1 MNGITYYRL
10 KSDYPGDYTKNCALN
25 GTEVDNNFYVL
36 EGRDV
41 KSISVNGKDIIVT
54 LLNGDNICAT
64 GVLDFAKP
72 DDVKSSVINVEF
84 DKLNGVLILKSID
97 GTTQR
102 IEGFATNENTDFSV
116 STDNTLC
123 GDGLRNAPLGVAP
136 SAKTGQFK
144 TVKSI
149 INIAEGGALPA
160 CGNILG
166 DRYVTCEDISDYGYL
181 YDYRAVREIA
191 CELKNTGW
199 RIPTK
204 ADWDDLLN
212 AVEPCECDKTHE
224 SAIKN
229 KFLGKWAGKL
239 LKSKTMWRNCDCS
252 NSCCD
257 CCDCNNDC
265 DCNYNCNCNNKPNCG
280 CDNDCTCGQDT
291 CFDYSDDPCVG
302 TKECESNCK
311 CEKSCQGDHQ
321 GLDAFGF
328 RVTPAGYADD
338 GCNFG
343 YFRERGAFWTATTD
357 QDNTKAYIKRFQYN
371 KDGVYQDVIAS
382 NYHLSLRLVK
392 DYNGKN
398 YFDVEEIMDMEYP
411 TLLLPSIS
419 KGKSIWTS
427 CNFACGDASL
437 CPMLPNNGQGLTYT
451 RHYFINE
458 WNGFRWVRNEMKQ
471 GESVVV
477 AKAPKGKTMVEYRV
491 IGNDLVSVNEMI
503 YNDVMKDI
511 TIVTDNLEEK
521 LTERIDSIEK
531 SIETE
536 REERLEVERQLWEGI
551 NGETERAQKVEADLW
566 EGIAKEAAARE
577 EVDTQQWTAIENEG
591 TIRQAEDAKIYEALA
606 QEVTDRQAEDAKI
619 YEALAQEVTDR
630 QAEDGKIYEALAQE
644 VADRQSEDGK
654 LHEALAQEVTDRQ
667 AEDAK
672 INEALAQETEDRI
685 SVDNQQWEAINT
697 EIEERKAAD
706 EALQEAINTETEER
720 KAADEALQ
728 TAIDTE
734 AATRE
739 SEDAKLQEAID
750 TEAATR
756 EAEDVKLQTA
766 IDTEIEER
774 KAADEALQT
783 AIDTEAAT
791 REAEDA
797 KLQEAINTETE
808 ERTAAD
814 EALQEAINAETE
826 ERKAKDE
833 EIEGK
838 LLTVEGTEFDPNS
851 GELTL
856 KSAAGTNDIK
866 VQFSF
871 NFGEF

>member
-54 LLNGDNICAT
+54 LMNGDNISAT
-64 GVLDFAKP
+64 GVLDFAKA
-72 DDVKSSVINVEF
+72 DDIKSSVINAEF
-84 DKLNGVLILKSID
+84 DKLNGVLILTSID
-97 GTTQR
+97 GTIQH

-149 INIAEGGALPA
+149 INVAEGGALPV

-181 YDYRAVREIA
+181 YDYKAVREIA

-224 SAIKN
+224 SAAKN

-252 NSCCD
+252 GDCGCC
-257 CCDCNNDC
+257 NDE
-265 DCNYNCNCNNKPNCG
+265 CNCTNNSNCG
-280 CDNDCTCGQDT
+280 CENDCTCGQDT

-302 TKECESNCK
+302 TKESESNCK
-311 CEKSCQGDHQ
+311 CESNCQGDHQ

-343 YFRERGAFWTATTD
+343 YFKERSAFWTATTD

-371 KDGVYQDVIAS
+371 KDGVYQDVIPS

-427 CNFACGDASL
+427 CNFACGNASL

-458 WNGFRWVRNEMKQ
+458 WNGFKWVRNEMKQ
-471 GESVVV
+471 GDTVTV

-491 IGNDLVSVNEMI
+491 IGNDFISVNEMI
-503 YNDVMKDI
+503 YNDVMKDVTVI
-511 TIVTDNLEEK
+511 TDNLEEK
-521 LTERIDSIEK
+521 LTERIELVEK
-531 SIETE
+531 SIENE

-551 NGETERAQKVEADLW
+551 AEEAS
-566 EGIAKEAAARE
+566 ARE
-577 EVDTQQWTAIENEG
+577 EIDTQQWAAIENES
-591 TIRQAEDAKIYEALA
+591 TTRQSEDAKIYEALA
-606 QEVTDRQAEDAKI
+606 QEVTDRQSEDGKL

-630 QAEDGKIYEALAQE
+630 QSEDGKLYEALAQE
-644 VADRQSEDGK
+644 VNDRQSED
-654 LHEALAQEVTDRQ
+654 
-667 AEDAK
+667 AK
-672 INEALAQETEDRI
+672 IYEALAQETEDRI
-685 SVDNQQWEAINT
+685 SVDNQQWTVINT
-697 EIEERKAAD
+697 EIEERKTVD
-706 EALQEAINTETEER
+706 EALQSSIEAET
-720 KAADEALQ
+720 
-728 TAIDTE
+728 
-734 AATRE
+734 ATRE
-739 SEDAKLQEAID
+739 EEDAKLQAAID
-750 TEAATR
+750 TES
-756 EAEDVKLQTA
+756 
-766 IDTEIEER
+766 EER
-774 KAADEALQT
+774 KS
-783 AIDTEAAT
+783 
-791 REAEDA
+791 
-797 KLQEAINTETE
+797 
-808 ERTAAD
+808 
-814 EALQEAINAETE
+814 
-826 ERKAKDE
+826 KDE

-838 LLTVEGTEFDPNS
+838 TLTEEGTEFDPNS

>member
-54 LLNGDNICAT
+54 LMNGDNISAT
-64 GVLDFAKP
+64 GVLDFAKA
-72 DDVKSSVINVEF
+72 DDIKSSVINAEF
-84 DKLNGVLILKSID
+84 DKLNGVLILTSID
-97 GTTQR
+97 GTIQH

-149 INIAEGGALPA
+149 INVAEGGALPV

-181 YDYRAVREIA
+181 YDYKAVREIA

-224 SAIKN
+224 SATKN

-252 NSCCD
+252 GDCGCC
-257 CCDCNNDC
+257 NDE
-265 DCNYNCNCNNKPNCG
+265 CNCTNNSNCG
-280 CDNDCTCGQDT
+280 CENDCTCGQDT

-302 TKECESNCK
+302 TKESESNCK
-311 CEKSCQGDHQ
+311 CESNCQGDHQ

-343 YFRERGAFWTATTD
+343 YFKERSAFWTATTD

-371 KDGVYQDVIAS
+371 KDGVYQDVIPS

-427 CNFACGDASL
+427 CNFACGNASL

-458 WNGFRWVRNEMKQ
+458 WNGFKWVRNEMKQ
-471 GESVVV
+471 GDTVTV

-491 IGNDLVSVNEMI
+491 IGNDFISVNEMI
-503 YNDVMKDI
+503 YNDVMKDVTVI
-511 TIVTDNLEEK
+511 TDSLEEK
-521 LTERIDSIEK
+521 LTERIELVEK
-531 SIETE
+531 SIENE
-536 REERLEVERQLWEGI
+536 REERLEVERQLW
-551 NGETERAQKVEADLW
+551 A
-566 EGIAKEAAARE
+566 GIAEEASSRE
-577 EVDTQQWTAIENEG
+577 EIDTQQWAAIENES
-591 TIRQAEDAKIYEALA
+591 TTRQSEDAKIYEALA
-606 QEVTDRQAEDAKI
+606 QEVNDRQSEDGKL

-630 QAEDGKIYEALAQE
+630 QSEDGKLYEALAQE
-644 VADRQSEDGK
+644 VNDRQSEDGK
-654 LHEALAQEVTDRQ
+654 LY
-667 AEDAK
+667 
-672 INEALAQETEDRI
+672 EALAQETEDRI
-685 SVDNQQWEAINT
+685 SVDNQQWTVINT
-697 EIEERKAAD
+697 EIEERKTVD
-706 EALQEAINTETEER
+706 EALQSSIEAET
-720 KAADEALQ
+720 
-728 TAIDTE
+728 
-734 AATRE
+734 ATRE
-739 SEDAKLQEAID
+739 EEDAKLQAAID
-750 TEAATR
+750 TES
-756 EAEDVKLQTA
+756 
-766 IDTEIEER
+766 EER
-774 KAADEALQT
+774 KS
-783 AIDTEAAT
+783 
-791 REAEDA
+791 
-797 KLQEAINTETE
+797 
-808 ERTAAD
+808 
-814 EALQEAINAETE
+814 
-826 ERKAKDE
+826 KDE

-838 LLTVEGTEFDPNS
+838 TLTEEGTEFNPNS

>member
-54 LLNGDNICAT
+54 LMNGDNISAT
-64 GVLDFAKP
+64 GVLDFAKA
-72 DDVKSSVINVEF
+72 DDIKSSVINAEF
-84 DKLNGVLILKSID
+84 DKLNGVLILTSID
-97 GTTQR
+97 GTIQH

-149 INIAEGGALPA
+149 INVAEGGALPV

-181 YDYRAVREIA
+181 YDYKAVREIA

-224 SAIKN
+224 SATKN

-252 NSCCD
+252 GDCGCC
-257 CCDCNNDC
+257 NDE
-265 DCNYNCNCNNKPNCG
+265 CNCTNNSNCG
-280 CDNDCTCGQDT
+280 CENDCTCGQDT

-302 TKECESNCK
+302 TKESESNCK
-311 CEKSCQGDHQ
+311 CESNCQGDHQ

-343 YFRERGAFWTATTD
+343 YFKERSAFWTATTD

-371 KDGVYQDVIAS
+371 KDGVYQDVIPS

-427 CNFACGDASL
+427 CNFACGNASL

-458 WNGFRWVRNEMKQ
+458 WNGFKWVRNEMKQ
-471 GESVVV
+471 GDTVTV

-491 IGNDLVSVNEMI
+491 IGNDFISVNEMI
-503 YNDVMKDI
+503 YNDIMKDVTVI
-511 TIVTDNLEEK
+511 TDSLEEK
-521 LTERIDSIEK
+521 LTERIELVEK
-531 SIETE
+531 SIENE
-536 REERLEVERQLWEGI
+536 REERLKVERQLWEGI
-551 NGETERAQKVEADLW
+551 AEEASS
-566 EGIAKEAAARE
+566 RE
-577 EVDTQQWTAIENEG
+577 EIDTQQWAAIENES
-591 TIRQAEDAKIYEALA
+591 TTRQSEDAKIYEALA
-606 QEVTDRQAEDAKI
+606 QEVNDRQSEDGKL

-630 QAEDGKIYEALAQE
+630 QSEDGKLYEALAQE
-644 VADRQSEDGK
+644 VNDRQSED
-654 LHEALAQEVTDRQ
+654 
-667 AEDAK
+667 AK
-672 INEALAQETEDRI
+672 IYEALAQETEDRI
-685 SVDNQQWEAINT
+685 SVDNQQWTVINT
-697 EIEERKAAD
+697 EIEERKTVD
-706 EALQEAINTETEER
+706 EALQSSIEAET
-720 KAADEALQ
+720 
-728 TAIDTE
+728 
-734 AATRE
+734 ATRE
-739 SEDAKLQEAID
+739 EEDA
-750 TEAATR
+750 
-756 EAEDVKLQTA
+756 KLQTA
-766 IDTEIEER
+766 IDTESEER
-774 KAADEALQT
+774 KS
-783 AIDTEAAT
+783 
-791 REAEDA
+791 
-797 KLQEAINTETE
+797 
-808 ERTAAD
+808 
-814 EALQEAINAETE
+814 
-826 ERKAKDE
+826 KDE

-838 LLTVEGTEFDPNS
+838 TLTEEGTEFDPNS

>member
-54 LLNGDNICAT
+54 LMNGDNISAT
-64 GVLDFAKP
+64 GVLDFAKA
-72 DDVKSSVINVEF
+72 DDIKSSVINAEF
-84 DKLNGVLILKSID
+84 DKLNGVLILTSID
-97 GTTQR
+97 GTIQH

-149 INIAEGGALPA
+149 INVAEGGALPV

-181 YDYRAVREIA
+181 YDYKAVREIA

-224 SAIKN
+224 SATKN

-252 NSCCD
+252 GDCGCC
-257 CCDCNNDC
+257 NDE
-265 DCNYNCNCNNKPNCG
+265 CNCTNNSNCG
-280 CDNDCTCGQDT
+280 CENDCTCGQDT

-302 TKECESNCK
+302 TKESESNCK
-311 CEKSCQGDHQ
+311 CESNCQGEHQ

-343 YFRERGAFWTATTD
+343 YFKERSAFWTATTD

-371 KDGVYQDVIAS
+371 KDGVYQDVIPS

-427 CNFACGDASL
+427 CNFACGNASL

-458 WNGFRWVRNEMKQ
+458 WNGFKWVRNEMKQ
-471 GESVVV
+471 GDTVTV

-491 IGNDLVSVNEMI
+491 IGNDFISVNEMI
-503 YNDVMKDI
+503 YNDVMKDVTVI
-511 TIVTDNLEEK
+511 TDNLEEK
-521 LTERIDSIEK
+521 LTERIELVEK
-531 SIETE
+531 SIENE

-551 NGETERAQKVEADLW
+551 AEEAS
-566 EGIAKEAAARE
+566 ARE
-577 EVDTQQWTAIENEG
+577 EIDTQQWAAIENES
-591 TIRQAEDAKIYEALA
+591 TTRQSEDAKIYEALA
-606 QEVTDRQAEDAKI
+606 QEVTDRQSEDGKLYEALAQEVTDRQSEDGKLYEALAQEVNDRQSEDAKI
-619 YEALAQEVTDR
+619 YEALAQE
-630 QAEDGKIYEALAQE
+630 
-644 VADRQSEDGK
+644 
-654 LHEALAQEVTDRQ
+654 
-667 AEDAK
+667 
-672 INEALAQETEDRI
+672 TEDRI
-685 SVDNQQWEAINT
+685 SIDNQQWTVINT
-697 EIEERKAAD
+697 EIEERKTVD
-706 EALQEAINTETEER
+706 EALQSSIEAET
-720 KAADEALQ
+720 
-728 TAIDTE
+728 
-734 AATRE
+734 ATRE
-739 SEDAKLQEAID
+739 EEDA
-750 TEAATR
+750 
-756 EAEDVKLQTA
+756 KLQTA
-766 IDTEIEER
+766 IDTESEER
-774 KAADEALQT
+774 KS
-783 AIDTEAAT
+783 
-791 REAEDA
+791 
-797 KLQEAINTETE
+797 
-808 ERTAAD
+808 
-814 EALQEAINAETE
+814 
-826 ERKAKDE
+826 KDE

-838 LLTVEGTEFDPNS
+838 TLTEEGTEFDPNS

>member
-54 LLNGDNICAT
+54 LMNGDNISAT
-64 GVLDFAKP
+64 GVLDFAKA
-72 DDVKSSVINVEF
+72 DDIKSSVINAEF
-84 DKLNGVLILKSID
+84 DKLNGVLILTSID
-97 GTTQR
+97 GTIQH

-149 INIAEGGALPA
+149 INVAEGGALPV

-181 YDYRAVREIA
+181 YDYKAVREIA

-224 SAIKN
+224 SATKN

-252 NSCCD
+252 GDCGCC
-257 CCDCNNDC
+257 NDE
-265 DCNYNCNCNNKPNCG
+265 CNCTNNSNCG
-280 CDNDCTCGQDT
+280 CENDCTCGQDT

-302 TKECESNCK
+302 TNESESNCK
-311 CEKSCQGDHQ
+311 CESNCQGEHQ

-343 YFRERGAFWTATTD
+343 YFKERSAFWTATTD

-371 KDGVYQDVIAS
+371 KDGVYQDVIPS

-427 CNFACGDASL
+427 CNFACGNASL

-458 WNGFRWVRNEMKQ
+458 WNGFKWVRNEMKQ
-471 GESVVV
+471 GDTVTV

-491 IGNDLVSVNEMI
+491 IGNDFISVNEMI
-503 YNDVMKDI
+503 YNDVMKDVTVI
-511 TIVTDNLEEK
+511 TDNLEEK
-521 LTERIDSIEK
+521 LTERIELVEK
-531 SIETE
+531 SIENE

-551 NGETERAQKVEADLW
+551 AEEAS
-566 EGIAKEAAARE
+566 ARE
-577 EVDTQQWTAIENEG
+577 EIDTQQWAAIENES
-591 TIRQAEDAKIYEALA
+591 TTRQSEDAKIYEALA
-606 QEVTDRQAEDAKI
+606 QEVNDRQSEDGKLYEALAQEVTDRQSEDGKLYEALAQEVNDRQSEDAKI
-619 YEALAQEVTDR
+619 YEALAQE
-630 QAEDGKIYEALAQE
+630 
-644 VADRQSEDGK
+644 
-654 LHEALAQEVTDRQ
+654 
-667 AEDAK
+667 
-672 INEALAQETEDRI
+672 TEDRI
-685 SVDNQQWEAINT
+685 SIDNQQWTVINT
-697 EIEERKAAD
+697 EIEERKTVD
-706 EALQEAINTETEER
+706 EALQSSIEAET
-720 KAADEALQ
+720 
-728 TAIDTE
+728 
-734 AATRE
+734 ATRE
-739 SEDAKLQEAID
+739 EEDAKLQAAID
-750 TEAATR
+750 TES
-756 EAEDVKLQTA
+756 
-766 IDTEIEER
+766 EER
-774 KAADEALQT
+774 KS
-783 AIDTEAAT
+783 
-791 REAEDA
+791 
-797 KLQEAINTETE
+797 
-808 ERTAAD
+808 
-814 EALQEAINAETE
+814 
-826 ERKAKDE
+826 KDE

-838 LLTVEGTEFDPNS
+838 TLTEEGTEFNPNS

>member
-54 LLNGDNICAT
+54 LMNGDNISAT
-64 GVLDFAKP
+64 GVLDFAKA
-72 DDVKSSVINVEF
+72 DDIKSSVINAEF
-84 DKLNGVLILKSID
+84 DKLNGVLILTSID
-97 GTTQR
+97 GTIQH

-149 INIAEGGALPA
+149 INVAEGGALPV

-181 YDYRAVREIA
+181 YDYKAVREIA

-224 SAIKN
+224 SATKN

-252 NSCCD
+252 GDCGCC
-257 CCDCNNDC
+257 NDE
-265 DCNYNCNCNNKPNCG
+265 CNCTNNSNCG
-280 CDNDCTCGQDT
+280 CENDCTCGQDT

-302 TKECESNCK
+302 TKESESNCK
-311 CEKSCQGDHQ
+311 CESNCQGDHQ

-343 YFRERGAFWTATTD
+343 YFKERSAFWTATTD

-371 KDGVYQDVIAS
+371 KDGVYQDVIPS

-427 CNFACGDASL
+427 CNFACGNASL

-458 WNGFRWVRNEMKQ
+458 WNGFKWVRNEMKQ
-471 GESVVV
+471 GDTVTV

-491 IGNDLVSVNEMI
+491 IGNDFISVNEMI
-503 YNDVMKDI
+503 YNDVMKDVTVI
-511 TIVTDNLEEK
+511 TDNLEEK
-521 LTERIDSIEK
+521 LTERIELVEK
-531 SIETE
+531 SIENE

-551 NGETERAQKVEADLW
+551 AEEAS
-566 EGIAKEAAARE
+566 ARE
-577 EVDTQQWTAIENEG
+577 EIDTQQWAAIENES
-591 TIRQAEDAKIYEALA
+591 TTRQSEDAKIYEALA
-606 QEVTDRQAEDAKI
+606 QEVN
-619 YEALAQEVTDR
+619 
-630 QAEDGKIYEALAQE
+630 
-644 VADRQSEDGK
+644 DRQSEDGK
-654 LHEALAQEVTDRQ
+654 LYEALAQEVNDRQ
-667 AEDAK
+667 SEDGKLYEALAQEVNDRQSEDAK
-672 INEALAQETEDRI
+672 IYEALAQETEDRI
-685 SVDNQQWEAINT
+685 SVDNQQWTVINT
-697 EIEERKAAD
+697 EIEERKTVD
-706 EALQEAINTETEER
+706 EALQSSIEAET
-720 KAADEALQ
+720 
-728 TAIDTE
+728 
-734 AATRE
+734 ATRE
-739 SEDAKLQEAID
+739 EEDAKLQAAID
-750 TEAATR
+750 TES
-756 EAEDVKLQTA
+756 
-766 IDTEIEER
+766 EER
-774 KAADEALQT
+774 KS
-783 AIDTEAAT
+783 
-791 REAEDA
+791 
-797 KLQEAINTETE
+797 
-808 ERTAAD
+808 
-814 EALQEAINAETE
+814 
-826 ERKAKDE
+826 KDE

-838 LLTVEGTEFDPNS
+838 TLTEEGTEFDPNS

>member
-54 LLNGDNICAT
+54 LMNGDNISAT
-64 GVLDFAKP
+64 GVLDFAKA
-72 DDVKSSVINVEF
+72 DDIKSSVINAEF
-84 DKLNGVLILKSID
+84 DKLNGVLILTSID
-97 GTTQR
+97 GTIQH

-149 INIAEGGALPA
+149 INVAEGGALPV

-181 YDYRAVREIA
+181 YDYKAVREIA

-224 SAIKN
+224 SATKN

-252 NSCCD
+252 GDCGCC
-257 CCDCNNDC
+257 NDE
-265 DCNYNCNCNNKPNCG
+265 CNCTNNSNCG
-280 CDNDCTCGQDT
+280 CENDCTCGQDT

-302 TKECESNCK
+302 TKESESNCK
-311 CEKSCQGDHQ
+311 CESNCQGDHQ

-343 YFRERGAFWTATTD
+343 YFKERSAFWTATTD

-371 KDGVYQDVIAS
+371 KDGVYQDVIPS

-427 CNFACGDASL
+427 CNFACGNASL

-458 WNGFRWVRNEMKQ
+458 WNGFKWVRNEMKQ
-471 GESVVV
+471 GDTVTV

-491 IGNDLVSVNEMI
+491 IGNDFISVNEMI
-503 YNDVMKDI
+503 YNDVMKDVTVI
-511 TIVTDNLEEK
+511 TDNLEEK
-521 LTERIDSIEK
+521 LTERIELVEK
-531 SIETE
+531 SIENE

-551 NGETERAQKVEADLW
+551 AEEAS
-566 EGIAKEAAARE
+566 ARE
-577 EVDTQQWTAIENEG
+577 EIDTQQWAAIENES
-591 TIRQAEDAKIYEALA
+591 TTRQSEDAKIYEALA
-606 QEVTDRQAEDAKI
+606 QEVN
-619 YEALAQEVTDR
+619 
-630 QAEDGKIYEALAQE
+630 
-644 VADRQSEDGK
+644 DRQSEDGK
-654 LHEALAQEVTDRQ
+654 LYEALAQEVNDRQ
-667 AEDAK
+667 SEDAK
-672 INEALAQETEDRI
+672 IYEALAQETEDRI
-685 SVDNQQWEAINT
+685 SVDNQQWTVINT
-697 EIEERKAAD
+697 EIEERKTVD
-706 EALQEAINTETEER
+706 EALQSSIEAETV
-720 KAADEALQ
+720 
-728 TAIDTE
+728 
-734 AATRE
+734 TRE
-739 SEDAKLQEAID
+739 EEDAKLQAAID
-750 TEAATR
+750 TES
-756 EAEDVKLQTA
+756 
-766 IDTEIEER
+766 EER
-774 KAADEALQT
+774 KS
-783 AIDTEAAT
+783 
-791 REAEDA
+791 
-797 KLQEAINTETE
+797 
-808 ERTAAD
+808 
-814 EALQEAINAETE
+814 
-826 ERKAKDE
+826 KDE

-838 LLTVEGTEFDPNS
+838 TLTEEGTEFNPNS

>member
-41 KSISVNGKDIIVT
+41 KSISVDGKDIIVT
-54 LLNGDNICAT
+54 LLNGNIITAT
-64 GVLDFAKP
+64 GALDFAKN

-84 DKLNGVLILKSID
+84 DKLNGVLILTSID
-97 GTTQR
+97 GTVQR

-149 INIAEGGALPA
+149 INVAEGGTLPV

-224 SAIKN
+224 SATKN

-252 NSCCD
+252 GDCGCC
-257 CCDCNNDC
+257 NDE
-265 DCNYNCNCNNKPNCG
+265 CNCTNNSNCG
-280 CDNDCTCGQDT
+280 CENDCTCGQDT
-291 CFDYSDDPCVG
+291 CFDYSDDPCIG
-302 TKECESNCK
+302 TKESESNCK
-311 CEKSCQGDHQ
+311 CENNCQGEHQ

-343 YFRERGAFWTATTD
+343 YFKERSAFWTATTD

-371 KDGVYQDVIAS
+371 KDGVYQDVIPS

-427 CNFACGDASL
+427 CNFACGNASL

-458 WNGFRWVRNEMKQ
+458 WNGLKWVRNEMKQ
-471 GESVVV
+471 GDTVTV

-503 YNDVMKDI
+503 YNDVIKDVTVI
-511 TIVTDNLEEK
+511 TDNLEEK
-521 LTERIDSIEK
+521 FTERIELVEK
-531 SIETE
+531 SIENE

-551 NGETERAQKVEADLW
+551 NGEVERAQSVEAELW
-566 EGIAKEAAARE
+566 EGIAKEATSRE
-577 EVDTQQWTAIENEG
+577 EVDNQQWTAIENES
-591 TIRQAEDAKIYEALA
+591 TTRQSEDVKIYEALA
-606 QEVTDRQAEDAKI
+606 QEVTDRQSEDGKL

-630 QAEDGKIYEALAQE
+630 QSEDGKLYEALAQE
-644 VADRQSEDGK
+644 VNDRQSEDAK
-654 LHEALAQEVTDRQ
+654 IYEALAH
-667 AEDAK
+667 
-672 INEALAQETEDRI
+672 ETEDRI
-685 SVDNQQWEAINT
+685 SVDNQQWTAINT
-697 EIEERKAAD
+697 EIEERKAA
-706 EALQEAINTETEER
+706 N
-720 KAADEALQ
+720 EALQ
-728 TAIDTE
+728 TAIDNET
-734 AATRE
+734 
-739 SEDAKLQEAID
+739 K
-750 TEAATR
+750 
-756 EAEDVKLQTA
+756 
-766 IDTEIEER
+766 ER
-774 KAADEALQT
+774 KT
-783 AIDTEAAT
+783 
-791 REAEDA
+791 
-797 KLQEAINTETE
+797 
-808 ERTAAD
+808 
-814 EALQEAINAETE
+814 
-826 ERKAKDE
+826 KDE

-838 LLTVEGTEFDPNS
+838 VLTEEGTEFNPNS

>member
-10 KSDYPGDYTKNCALN
+10 KSDYSGDYTKNCALN

-54 LLNGDNICAT
+54 LLNGDNISAT
-64 GVLDFAKP
+64 GVLDFAKA
-72 DDVKSSVINVEF
+72 DDIKSSVINAEF
-84 DKLNGVLILKSID
+84 DKLNGVLILTSID
-97 GTTQR
+97 GTVQR

-149 INIAEGGALPA
+149 INVAEGGTLPV

-224 SAIKN
+224 SATKN

-252 NSCCD
+252 GDCGCC
-257 CCDCNNDC
+257 NDE
-265 DCNYNCNCNNKPNCG
+265 CNCTNNSNCG
-280 CDNDCTCGQDT
+280 CENDCTCGQDT

-302 TKECESNCK
+302 TKESESNCK
-311 CEKSCQGDHQ
+311 CESNCQGEHQ

-343 YFRERGAFWTATTD
+343 YFKERSAFWTATTD

-371 KDGVYQDVIAS
+371 KDGVYQDVIPS

-427 CNFACGDASL
+427 CNFACGNASL
-437 CPMLPNNGQGLTYT
+437 CPMLPNNGQGLSYT

-458 WNGFRWVRNEMKQ
+458 WNGFKWVRNEMKQ
-471 GESVVV
+471 GDTVTV

-503 YNDVMKDI
+503 YNDVIKDVTVI
-511 TIVTDNLEEK
+511 TDNLEEK
-521 LTERIDSIEK
+521 FTERIELVEK
-531 SIETE
+531 SIENE

-551 NGETERAQKVEADLW
+551 NGEVERAQSVEAELW
-566 EGIAKEAAARE
+566 EGIAKEATSRE
-577 EVDTQQWTAIENEG
+577 EVDNQQWTAIENES
-591 TIRQAEDAKIYEALA
+591 TTRQSEDAKIYEALA
-606 QEVTDRQAEDAKI
+606 
-619 YEALAQEVTDR
+619 
-630 QAEDGKIYEALAQE
+630 
-644 VADRQSEDGK
+644 
-654 LHEALAQEVTDRQ
+654 HE
-667 AEDAK
+667 
-672 INEALAQETEDRI
+672 NEDRI
-685 SVDNQQWEAINT
+685 SVDNQQWTAINT
-697 EIEERKAAD
+697 EIEERKAA
-706 EALQEAINTETEER
+706 N
-720 KAADEALQ
+720 EALQ
-728 TAIDTE
+728 TAID
-734 AATRE
+734 
-739 SEDAKLQEAID
+739 
-750 TEAATR
+750 
-756 EAEDVKLQTA
+756 
-766 IDTEIEER
+766 
-774 KAADEALQT
+774 
-783 AIDTEAAT
+783 
-791 REAEDA
+791 
-797 KLQEAINTETE
+797 N
-808 ERTAAD
+808 
-814 EALQEAINAETE
+814 ETE
-826 ERKAKDE
+826 ERKTKDE

-838 LLTVEGTEFDPNS
+838 VLTEEGTEFNPNS

>member
-265 DCNYNCNCNNKPNCG
+265 DCNCNCNNKPNCG

-371 KDGVYQDVIAS
+371 KDGVYQDVIPS

-471 GESVVV
+471 GDSVVV

-606 QEVTDRQAEDAKI
+606 QEVTDRQAED
-619 YEALAQEVTDR
+619 
-630 QAEDGKIYEALAQE
+630 GKIYEALAQE

-654 LHEALAQEVTDRQ
+654 LHEALAQEVADRQ
-667 AEDAK
+667 SEDGK
-672 INEALAQETEDRI
+672 LHEALAQETEDRI

-720 KAADEALQ
+720 
-728 TAIDTE
+728 
-734 AATRE
+734 
-739 SEDAKLQEAID
+739 
-750 TEAATR
+750 
-756 EAEDVKLQTA
+756 
-766 IDTEIEER
+766 
-774 KAADEALQT
+774 
-783 AIDTEAAT
+783 
-791 REAEDA
+791 
-797 KLQEAINTETE
+797 
-808 ERTAAD
+808 TAAD
-814 EALQEAINAETE
+814 EALQEAIDAEAE

-838 LLTVEGTEFDPNS
+838 LLTVEGTEFNPNS

>member
-54 LLNGDNICAT
+54 LMNGDNISAT
-64 GVLDFAKP
+64 GVLDFAKA
-72 DDVKSSVINVEF
+72 DDIKSSVINAEF
-84 DKLNGVLILKSID
+84 DKLNGVLILTSID
-97 GTTQR
+97 GTIQH

-149 INIAEGGALPA
+149 INVAEGGALPV

-181 YDYRAVREIA
+181 YDYKAVREIA

-224 SAIKN
+224 SATKN

-252 NSCCD
+252 GDCGCC
-257 CCDCNNDC
+257 NDE
-265 DCNYNCNCNNKPNCG
+265 CNCTNNSNCG
-280 CDNDCTCGQDT
+280 CENDCTCGQDT

-302 TKECESNCK
+302 TKESESNCK
-311 CEKSCQGDHQ
+311 CESNCQGEHQ

-343 YFRERGAFWTATTD
+343 YFKERSAFWTATTD

-371 KDGVYQDVIAS
+371 KDGVYQDVIPS

-427 CNFACGDASL
+427 CNFACGNASL

-458 WNGFRWVRNEMKQ
+458 WNGFKWVRNEMKQ
-471 GESVVV
+471 GDTVTV

-491 IGNDLVSVNEMI
+491 IGNDFISVNEMI
-503 YNDVMKDI
+503 YNDVMKDVTVI
-511 TIVTDNLEEK
+511 TDNLEEK
-521 LTERIDSIEK
+521 LTERIELVEK
-531 SIETE
+531 SIENE

-551 NGETERAQKVEADLW
+551 AEEAS
-566 EGIAKEAAARE
+566 ARE
-577 EVDTQQWTAIENEG
+577 EIDTQQWAAIENES
-591 TIRQAEDAKIYEALA
+591 TTRQSEDAKIYEALA
-606 QEVTDRQAEDAKI
+606 QEVTDRQSEDGKLYEALAQEVTDRQSEDGKLYEALAQEVNDRQSEDAKI
-619 YEALAQEVTDR
+619 YEALAQE
-630 QAEDGKIYEALAQE
+630 
-644 VADRQSEDGK
+644 
-654 LHEALAQEVTDRQ
+654 
-667 AEDAK
+667 
-672 INEALAQETEDRI
+672 TEDRI
-685 SVDNQQWEAINT
+685 SIDNQQWTVINT
-697 EIEERKAAD
+697 EIEERKTVD
-706 EALQEAINTETEER
+706 EALQSSIEAET
-720 KAADEALQ
+720 
-728 TAIDTE
+728 
-734 AATRE
+734 ATRE
-739 SEDAKLQEAID
+739 EEDAKLQVAID
-750 TEAATR
+750 TES
-756 EAEDVKLQTA
+756 
-766 IDTEIEER
+766 EER
-774 KAADEALQT
+774 KS
-783 AIDTEAAT
+783 
-791 REAEDA
+791 
-797 KLQEAINTETE
+797 
-808 ERTAAD
+808 
-814 EALQEAINAETE
+814 
-826 ERKAKDE
+826 KDE

-838 LLTVEGTEFDPNS
+838 TLTEEGTEFDPNS

>member
-212 AVEPCECDKTHE
+212 AVEPCEGDKTHE

-328 RVTPAGYADD
+328 RMTPAGYADD

-371 KDGVYQDVIAS
+371 KDGVYQDVIPS

-471 GESVVV
+471 GDSVVV

-606 QEVTDRQAEDAKI
+606 QEVTDRQAED
-619 YEALAQEVTDR
+619 
-630 QAEDGKIYEALAQE
+630 GKIYEALAQE

-654 LHEALAQEVTDRQ
+654 LHEALAQEVADRQ
-667 AEDAK
+667 SEDAK
-672 INEALAQETEDRI
+672 INEALAQETQDRI

-720 KAADEALQ
+720 K
-728 TAIDTE
+728 
-734 AATRE
+734 
-739 SEDAKLQEAID
+739 
-750 TEAATR
+750 
-756 EAEDVKLQTA
+756 
-766 IDTEIEER
+766 
-774 KAADEALQT
+774 
-783 AIDTEAAT
+783 
-791 REAEDA
+791 
-797 KLQEAINTETE
+797 
-808 ERTAAD
+808 AAD

>member
-54 LLNGDNICAT
+54 LMNGDNISAT
-64 GVLDFAKP
+64 GVLDFAKA
-72 DDVKSSVINVEF
+72 DDIKSSVINAEF
-84 DKLNGVLILKSID
+84 DKLNGVLILTSID
-97 GTTQR
+97 GTIQH

-149 INIAEGGALPA
+149 INVAEGGALPV

-181 YDYRAVREIA
+181 YDYKAVREIA

-224 SAIKN
+224 SATKN

-252 NSCCD
+252 GDCGCC
-257 CCDCNNDC
+257 NDE
-265 DCNYNCNCNNKPNCG
+265 CNCTNNSNCG
-280 CDNDCTCGQDT
+280 CENDCTCGQDT

-302 TKECESNCK
+302 TKESESNCK
-311 CEKSCQGDHQ
+311 CESNCQGDHQ

-343 YFRERGAFWTATTD
+343 YFKERSAFWTATTD

-371 KDGVYQDVIAS
+371 KDGVYQDVIPS

-427 CNFACGDASL
+427 CNFACGNASL

-458 WNGFRWVRNEMKQ
+458 WNGFKWVRNEMKQ
-471 GESVVV
+471 GDTVTV

-491 IGNDLVSVNEMI
+491 IGNDFISVNEMI
-503 YNDVMKDI
+503 YNDVMKDVTVI
-511 TIVTDNLEEK
+511 TDNLEEK
-521 LTERIDSIEK
+521 LTERIELVEK
-531 SIETE
+531 SIENE
-536 REERLEVERQLWEGI
+536 REERLEVERQLW
-551 NGETERAQKVEADLW
+551 A
-566 EGIAKEAAARE
+566 GIAEEASSRE
-577 EVDTQQWTAIENEG
+577 EIDTQQWAAIENESA
-591 TIRQAEDAKIYEALA
+591 TRQSEDAKIYEALA
-606 QEVTDRQAEDAKI
+606 QEVN
-619 YEALAQEVTDR
+619 
-630 QAEDGKIYEALAQE
+630 
-644 VADRQSEDGK
+644 DRQSEDGK
-654 LHEALAQEVTDRQ
+654 LYEALAQEVNDRQ
-667 AEDAK
+667 SEDAK
-672 INEALAQETEDRI
+672 IYEALAQETEDRI
-685 SVDNQQWEAINT
+685 SVDNQQWTVINT
-697 EIEERKAAD
+697 EIEERKTVD
-706 EALQEAINTETEER
+706 EALQSSIEAETV
-720 KAADEALQ
+720 
-728 TAIDTE
+728 
-734 AATRE
+734 TRE
-739 SEDAKLQEAID
+739 EEDAKLQAAID
-750 TEAATR
+750 TES
-756 EAEDVKLQTA
+756 
-766 IDTEIEER
+766 EER
-774 KAADEALQT
+774 KS
-783 AIDTEAAT
+783 
-791 REAEDA
+791 
-797 KLQEAINTETE
+797 
-808 ERTAAD
+808 
-814 EALQEAINAETE
+814 
-826 ERKAKDE
+826 KDE

-838 LLTVEGTEFDPNS
+838 TLTEEGTEFNPNS

>member
-54 LLNGDNICAT
+54 LMNGDNISAT
-64 GVLDFAKP
+64 GVLDFAKA
-72 DDVKSSVINVEF
+72 DDIKSSVINAEF
-84 DKLNGVLILKSID
+84 DKLNGVLILTSID
-97 GTTQR
+97 GTIQH

-149 INIAEGGALPA
+149 INVAEGGALPV

-181 YDYRAVREIA
+181 YDYKAVREIA

-224 SAIKN
+224 SATKN

-252 NSCCD
+252 GDCGCC
-257 CCDCNNDC
+257 NDE
-265 DCNYNCNCNNKPNCG
+265 CNCTNNSNCG
-280 CDNDCTCGQDT
+280 CENDCTCGQDT

-302 TKECESNCK
+302 TKESESNCK
-311 CEKSCQGDHQ
+311 CESNCQGDHQ

-343 YFRERGAFWTATTD
+343 YFKERSAFWTATTD

-371 KDGVYQDVIAS
+371 QDGVYQDVIPS

-427 CNFACGDASL
+427 CNFACGNASL

-458 WNGFRWVRNEMKQ
+458 WNGFKWVRNEMKQ
-471 GESVVV
+471 GDTVTV

-491 IGNDLVSVNEMI
+491 IGNDFISVNEMI
-503 YNDVMKDI
+503 YNDVMKDVTVI
-511 TIVTDNLEEK
+511 TDSLEEK
-521 LTERIDSIEK
+521 LTERIELVEK
-531 SIETE
+531 SIENE

-551 NGETERAQKVEADLW
+551 AEEASS
-566 EGIAKEAAARE
+566 RE
-577 EVDTQQWTAIENEG
+577 EIDTQQWAAIENES
-591 TIRQAEDAKIYEALA
+591 TTRQSEDAKIYEALA
-606 QEVTDRQAEDAKI
+606 QEVNDRQSEDGKL

-630 QAEDGKIYEALAQE
+630 QSEDGKLYEALAQE
-644 VADRQSEDGK
+644 VNDRQSED
-654 LHEALAQEVTDRQ
+654 
-667 AEDAK
+667 AK
-672 INEALAQETEDRI
+672 IYEALAQETEDRI
-685 SVDNQQWEAINT
+685 SVDNQQWTVINT
-697 EIEERKAAD
+697 EIEERKTVD
-706 EALQEAINTETEER
+706 EALQSSIEAET
-720 KAADEALQ
+720 
-728 TAIDTE
+728 
-734 AATRE
+734 ATRE
-739 SEDAKLQEAID
+739 EEDA
-750 TEAATR
+750 
-756 EAEDVKLQTA
+756 KLQTA
-766 IDTEIEER
+766 IDTESEER
-774 KAADEALQT
+774 KS
-783 AIDTEAAT
+783 
-791 REAEDA
+791 
-797 KLQEAINTETE
+797 
-808 ERTAAD
+808 
-814 EALQEAINAETE
+814 
-826 ERKAKDE
+826 KDE

-838 LLTVEGTEFDPNS
+838 TLTEEGTEFDPNS

>member
-265 DCNYNCNCNNKPNCG
+265 GCCSNDCDCNCNCNNKPNCG

-371 KDGVYQDVIAS
+371 KDGVYQDVIPS

-471 GESVVV
+471 GDSVVV

-606 QEVTDRQAEDAKI
+606 QEV
-619 YEALAQEVTDR
+619 
-630 QAEDGKIYEALAQE
+630 
-644 VADRQSEDGK
+644 ADRQSEDGK
-654 LHEALAQEVTDRQ
+654 LHEALAQEVADRQ
-667 AEDAK
+667 SEDAK
-672 INEALAQETEDRI
+672 INEALAQETQDRI

-706 EALQEAINTETEER
+706 EALQ
-720 KAADEALQ
+720 
-728 TAIDTE
+728 TAIDAE

-756 EAEDVKLQTA
+756 E
-766 IDTEIEER
+766 
-774 KAADEALQT
+774 
-783 AIDTEAAT
+783 
-791 REAEDA
+791 
-797 KLQEAINTETE
+797 
-808 ERTAAD
+808 
-814 EALQEAINAETE
+814 
-826 ERKAKDE
+826 AKDE

>member
-72 DDVKSSVINVEF
+72 DDVKSSVINAEF
-84 DKLNGVLILKSID
+84 DKLNGVLILTSID

-371 KDGVYQDVIAS
+371 KDGVYQDVIPS

-471 GESVVV
+471 GDSVVV

-591 TIRQAEDAKIYEALA
+591 TIRQS
-606 QEVTDRQAEDAKI
+606 EDAKI

-654 LHEALAQEVTDRQ
+654 LHEALAQEVADRQ
-667 AEDAK
+667 SEDAK
-672 INEALAQETEDRI
+672 INEALAQETQDRI

-706 EALQEAINTETEER
+706 EALQEAIN
-720 KAADEALQ
+720 A
-728 TAIDTE
+728 
-734 AATRE
+734 
-739 SEDAKLQEAID
+739 
-750 TEAATR
+750 
-756 EAEDVKLQTA
+756 
-766 IDTEIEER
+766 
-774 KAADEALQT
+774 
-783 AIDTEAAT
+783 EAAT

-797 KLQEAINTETE
+797 KLQEAINT
-808 ERTAAD
+808 
-814 EALQEAINAETE
+814 ETE

>member
-54 LLNGDNICAT
+54 LMNGDNISAT
-64 GVLDFAKP
+64 GVLDFAKA
-72 DDVKSSVINVEF
+72 DDIKSSVINAEF
-84 DKLNGVLILKSID
+84 DKLNGVLILTSID
-97 GTTQR
+97 GTIQH

-149 INIAEGGALPA
+149 INVAEGGALPV

-181 YDYRAVREIA
+181 YDYKAVREIA

-224 SAIKN
+224 SATKN

-252 NSCCD
+252 GDCGCC
-257 CCDCNNDC
+257 NDE
-265 DCNYNCNCNNKPNCG
+265 CNCTNNSGCG
-280 CDNDCTCGQDT
+280 CNNDCTCGQDT
-291 CFDYSDDPCVG
+291 CFDYSDDPCIG
-302 TKECESNCK
+302 TKESESNCK
-311 CEKSCQGDHQ
+311 CENNCQGEHQ

-343 YFRERGAFWTATTD
+343 YFKERSAFWTATTD

-371 KDGVYQDVIAS
+371 KDGVYQDVIPS
-382 NYHLSLRLVK
+382 NYRLSLRLVK

-427 CNFACGDASL
+427 CNFACGNASL
-437 CPMLPNNGQGLTYT
+437 CPMLPNNGQGLSYT

-458 WNGFRWVRNEMKQ
+458 WNGFKWVRNEMKQ
-471 GESVVV
+471 GDTVTV

-503 YNDVMKDI
+503 YNDVIKDVTVI
-511 TIVTDNLEEK
+511 TDNLEEK
-521 LTERIDSIEK
+521 FTERIELVEK
-531 SIETE
+531 SIENE

-551 NGETERAQKVEADLW
+551 NGEVERAQSVEAELW
-566 EGIAKEAAARE
+566 EGIAKEATSRE
-577 EVDTQQWTAIENEG
+577 EVDNQQWTAIENES
-591 TIRQAEDAKIYEALA
+591 TTRQSEDAKIYEALA
-606 QEVTDRQAEDAKI
+606 
-619 YEALAQEVTDR
+619 
-630 QAEDGKIYEALAQE
+630 
-644 VADRQSEDGK
+644 
-654 LHEALAQEVTDRQ
+654 H
-667 AEDAK
+667 
-672 INEALAQETEDRI
+672 ETEDRI
-685 SVDNQQWEAINT
+685 SVDNQQWTAINT
-697 EIEERKAAD
+697 EIEERKAA
-706 EALQEAINTETEER
+706 N
-720 KAADEALQ
+720 EALQ
-728 TAIDTE
+728 TAID
-734 AATRE
+734 
-739 SEDAKLQEAID
+739 
-750 TEAATR
+750 
-756 EAEDVKLQTA
+756 
-766 IDTEIEER
+766 
-774 KAADEALQT
+774 
-783 AIDTEAAT
+783 
-791 REAEDA
+791 
-797 KLQEAINTETE
+797 N
-808 ERTAAD
+808 
-814 EALQEAINAETE
+814 ETE
-826 ERKAKDE
+826 ERKTKDE

-838 LLTVEGTEFDPNS
+838 VLTEEGTEFNPNS

>member
-54 LLNGDNICAT
+54 LMNGDNISAT
-64 GVLDFAKP
+64 GVLDFAKA
-72 DDVKSSVINVEF
+72 DDIKSSVINAEF
-84 DKLNGVLILKSID
+84 DKLNGVLILTSID
-97 GTTQR
+97 GTIQH

-149 INIAEGGALPA
+149 INVAEGGALPV

-181 YDYRAVREIA
+181 YDYKAVREIA

-224 SAIKN
+224 SATKN

-252 NSCCD
+252 GDCGCC
-257 CCDCNNDC
+257 NDE
-265 DCNYNCNCNNKPNCG
+265 CNCTNNSNCG
-280 CDNDCTCGQDT
+280 CENDCTCGQDT

-302 TKECESNCK
+302 TKESESNCK
-311 CEKSCQGDHQ
+311 CESNCQGDHQ
-321 GLDAFGF
+321 GLDASGF

-343 YFRERGAFWTATTD
+343 YFKERSAFWTATTD

-371 KDGVYQDVIAS
+371 KDGVYQDVIPS

-427 CNFACGDASL
+427 CNFACGNASL

-458 WNGFRWVRNEMKQ
+458 WNGFKWVRNEMKQ
-471 GESVVV
+471 GDTVTV

-491 IGNDLVSVNEMI
+491 IGNDFISVNEMI
-503 YNDVMKDI
+503 YNDVMKDVTVI
-511 TIVTDNLEEK
+511 TDSLEEK
-521 LTERIDSIEK
+521 LTERIELVEK
-531 SIETE
+531 SIENE

-551 NGETERAQKVEADLW
+551 AEEASS
-566 EGIAKEAAARE
+566 RE
-577 EVDTQQWTAIENEG
+577 EIDTQQWAAIENES
-591 TIRQAEDAKIYEALA
+591 TTRQSEDAKIYEALA
-606 QEVTDRQAEDAKI
+606 QEVNDRQSEDGKL

-630 QAEDGKIYEALAQE
+630 QSEDGKLYEALAQE
-644 VADRQSEDGK
+644 VNDRQSED
-654 LHEALAQEVTDRQ
+654 
-667 AEDAK
+667 AK
-672 INEALAQETEDRI
+672 IYEALAQETEDRI
-685 SVDNQQWEAINT
+685 SVDNQQWTVINT
-697 EIEERKAAD
+697 EIEERKTVD
-706 EALQEAINTETEER
+706 EALQSSIEAET
-720 KAADEALQ
+720 
-728 TAIDTE
+728 
-734 AATRE
+734 ATRE
-739 SEDAKLQEAID
+739 EEDA
-750 TEAATR
+750 
-756 EAEDVKLQTA
+756 KLQTA
-766 IDTEIEER
+766 IDTESEER
-774 KAADEALQT
+774 KS
-783 AIDTEAAT
+783 
-791 REAEDA
+791 
-797 KLQEAINTETE
+797 
-808 ERTAAD
+808 
-814 EALQEAINAETE
+814 
-826 ERKAKDE
+826 KDE

-838 LLTVEGTEFDPNS
+838 TLTEEGTEFDPNS

-856 KSAAGTNDIK
+856 KSAEGTNDIK

>member
-54 LLNGDNICAT
+54 LMNGDNISAT
-64 GVLDFAKP
+64 GVLDFAKA
-72 DDVKSSVINVEF
+72 DDIKSSVINAEF
-84 DKLNGVLILKSID
+84 DKLNGVLILTSID
-97 GTTQR
+97 GTIQH

-149 INIAEGGALPA
+149 INVAEGGALPV

-181 YDYRAVREIA
+181 YDYKAVREIA

-224 SAIKN
+224 SATKN

-252 NSCCD
+252 GDCGCC
-257 CCDCNNDC
+257 NDE
-265 DCNYNCNCNNKPNCG
+265 CNCTNNSNCG
-280 CDNDCTCGQDT
+280 CENDCTCGQDT

-302 TKECESNCK
+302 TKESESNCK
-311 CEKSCQGDHQ
+311 CESNCQGDHQ

-343 YFRERGAFWTATTD
+343 YFKERSAFWTATTD

-371 KDGVYQDVIAS
+371 KDGVYQDVIPS

-427 CNFACGDASL
+427 CNFACGNASL

-458 WNGFRWVRNEMKQ
+458 WNGFKWVRNEMKQ
-471 GESVVV
+471 GDTVTV

-491 IGNDLVSVNEMI
+491 IGNDFISVNEMI
-503 YNDVMKDI
+503 YNDVMKDVTVI
-511 TIVTDNLEEK
+511 TDNLEEK
-521 LTERIDSIEK
+521 LTERIELVEK
-531 SIETE
+531 SIENE
-536 REERLEVERQLWEGI
+536 REERLEVERQLW
-551 NGETERAQKVEADLW
+551 A
-566 EGIAKEAAARE
+566 GIAEEASSRE
-577 EVDTQQWTAIENEG
+577 EIDTQQWAAIENESA
-591 TIRQAEDAKIYEALA
+591 TRQSEDAKIYEALA
-606 QEVTDRQAEDAKI
+606 QEVTDRQSEDGKL

-630 QAEDGKIYEALAQE
+630 QSEDGKLYEALAQE
-644 VADRQSEDGK
+644 VNDRQSED
-654 LHEALAQEVTDRQ
+654 
-667 AEDAK
+667 AK
-672 INEALAQETEDRI
+672 IYEALAQETEDRI
-685 SVDNQQWEAINT
+685 SVDNQQWTVINT
-697 EIEERKAAD
+697 EIEERKTVD
-706 EALQEAINTETEER
+706 EALQSSIEAET
-720 KAADEALQ
+720 
-728 TAIDTE
+728 
-734 AATRE
+734 ATRE
-739 SEDAKLQEAID
+739 EEDAKLQAAID
-750 TEAATR
+750 TES
-756 EAEDVKLQTA
+756 
-766 IDTEIEER
+766 EER
-774 KAADEALQT
+774 KS
-783 AIDTEAAT
+783 
-791 REAEDA
+791 
-797 KLQEAINTETE
+797 
-808 ERTAAD
+808 
-814 EALQEAINAETE
+814 
-826 ERKAKDE
+826 KDE

-838 LLTVEGTEFDPNS
+838 TLTEEGTEFDPNS

>member
-54 LLNGDNICAT
+54 LMNGDNISAT
-64 GVLDFAKP
+64 GVLDFAKA
-72 DDVKSSVINVEF
+72 DDIKSSVINAEF
-84 DKLNGVLILKSID
+84 DKLNGVLILTSID
-97 GTTQR
+97 GTIQH

-149 INIAEGGALPA
+149 INVAEGGALPV

-181 YDYRAVREIA
+181 YDYKAVREIA

-224 SAIKN
+224 SATKN

-252 NSCCD
+252 GDCGCC
-257 CCDCNNDC
+257 NDE
-265 DCNYNCNCNNKPNCG
+265 CNCTNNSNCG
-280 CDNDCTCGQDT
+280 CENDCTCGQDT

-302 TKECESNCK
+302 TKESESNCK
-311 CEKSCQGDHQ
+311 CESNCQGDHQ

-343 YFRERGAFWTATTD
+343 YFKERSAFWTATTD

-371 KDGVYQDVIAS
+371 KDGVYQDVIPS

-427 CNFACGDASL
+427 CNFACGNASL

-458 WNGFRWVRNEMKQ
+458 WNGFKWVRNEMKQ
-471 GESVVV
+471 GDTVTV

-491 IGNDLVSVNEMI
+491 IGNDFISVNEMI
-503 YNDVMKDI
+503 YNDVMKDVTVI
-511 TIVTDNLEEK
+511 TDSLEEK
-521 LTERIDSIEK
+521 LTERIELVEK
-531 SIETE
+531 SIENE

-551 NGETERAQKVEADLW
+551 AEEASS
-566 EGIAKEAAARE
+566 RE
-577 EVDTQQWTAIENEG
+577 EIDTQQWAAIENESA
-591 TIRQAEDAKIYEALA
+591 TRQSEDAKIYEALA
-606 QEVTDRQAEDAKI
+606 QEVTDRQSEDGKLYEALAQEVTDRQSEDGKLYEALAQEVNDRQSEDAKI
-619 YEALAQEVTDR
+619 YEALAQE
-630 QAEDGKIYEALAQE
+630 
-644 VADRQSEDGK
+644 
-654 LHEALAQEVTDRQ
+654 
-667 AEDAK
+667 
-672 INEALAQETEDRI
+672 TEDRI
-685 SVDNQQWEAINT
+685 SIDNQQWTVINT
-697 EIEERKAAD
+697 EIEERKTVD
-706 EALQEAINTETEER
+706 EALQSSIEAET
-720 KAADEALQ
+720 
-728 TAIDTE
+728 
-734 AATRE
+734 ATRE
-739 SEDAKLQEAID
+739 EEDAKLQAAID
-750 TEAATR
+750 TES
-756 EAEDVKLQTA
+756 
-766 IDTEIEER
+766 EER
-774 KAADEALQT
+774 KS
-783 AIDTEAAT
+783 
-791 REAEDA
+791 
-797 KLQEAINTETE
+797 
-808 ERTAAD
+808 
-814 EALQEAINAETE
+814 
-826 ERKAKDE
+826 KDE

-838 LLTVEGTEFDPNS
+838 ILTEEGTEFDPNS

>member
-265 DCNYNCNCNNKPNCG
+265 GCCSNDCNCNHNCNCNCNNKPNCG

-371 KDGVYQDVIAS
+371 KDGVYQDVIPS

-392 DYNGKN
+392 DYDGKN

-411 TLLLPSIS
+411 TLLLPSVS

-427 CNFACGDASL
+427 CNFACGNASL
-437 CPMLPNNGQGLTYT
+437 SPMLPNNGQGLTYT

-458 WNGFRWVRNEMKQ
+458 WNGFKWVRNEMKQ
-471 GESVVV
+471 GDTVTV

-491 IGNDLVSVNEMI
+491 IGNEFVSINEMI
-503 YNDVMKDI
+503 YNDVMKD
-511 TIVTDNLEEK
+511 VTVINNNLEEK
-521 LTERIDSIEK
+521 LTERIELAEK
-531 SIETE
+531 SIQAE
-536 REERLEVERQLWEGI
+536 REERLEVERQLWEGV
-551 NGETERAQKVEADLW
+551 NGETERAQKVEAELW

-591 TIRQAEDAKIYEALA
+591 TIRQSEDAKIYEALA
-606 QEVTDRQAEDAKI
+606 QEVTDRQAEDAKL
-619 YEALAQEVTDR
+619 YEALA
-630 QAEDGKIYEALAQE
+630 K
-644 VADRQSEDGK
+644 
-654 LHEALAQEVTDRQ
+654 
-667 AEDAK
+667 
-672 INEALAQETEDRI
+672 ETEDRI
-685 SVDNQQWEAINT
+685 SVDNQQWEVINT
-697 EIEERKAAD
+697 EIEERKTAD
-706 EALQEAINTETEER
+706 EAFHTALETETEER
-720 KAADEALQ
+720 KG
-728 TAIDTE
+728 
-734 AATRE
+734 
-739 SEDAKLQEAID
+739 
-750 TEAATR
+750 
-756 EAEDVKLQTA
+756 
-766 IDTEIEER
+766 
-774 KAADEALQT
+774 
-783 AIDTEAAT
+783 
-791 REAEDA
+791 
-797 KLQEAINTETE
+797 
-808 ERTAAD
+808 
-814 EALQEAINAETE
+814 
-826 ERKAKDE
+826 KDE

-838 LLTVEGTEFDPNS
+838 MLTAEGTEFDPKS

-856 KSAAGTNDIK
+856 KSATGTNDIK

>member
-54 LLNGDNICAT
+54 LMNGDNISAT
-64 GVLDFAKP
+64 GVLDFAKA
-72 DDVKSSVINVEF
+72 DDIKSSVINAEF
-84 DKLNGVLILKSID
+84 DKLNGVLILTSID
-97 GTTQR
+97 GTIQH

-149 INIAEGGALPA
+149 INVAEGGTLPA

-181 YDYRAVREIA
+181 YDYKAVREIA

-224 SAIKN
+224 SATKN

-252 NSCCD
+252 GDCGCC
-257 CCDCNNDC
+257 NDE
-265 DCNYNCNCNNKPNCG
+265 CNCTNNSNCG
-280 CDNDCTCGQDT
+280 CENDCTCGQDT

-302 TKECESNCK
+302 TKESESNCK
-311 CEKSCQGDHQ
+311 CESNCQGDHQ

-343 YFRERGAFWTATTD
+343 YFKERSAFWTATTD

-371 KDGVYQDVIAS
+371 KDGVYQDVIPS

-427 CNFACGDASL
+427 CNFACGNASL

-458 WNGFRWVRNEMKQ
+458 WNGFKWVRNEMKQ
-471 GESVVV
+471 GDTVTV

-491 IGNDLVSVNEMI
+491 IGNDFISVNEMI
-503 YNDVMKDI
+503 YNDVMKDVTVI
-511 TIVTDNLEEK
+511 TDNLEEK
-521 LTERIDSIEK
+521 LTERIELVEK
-531 SIETE
+531 SIENE
-536 REERLEVERQLWEGI
+536 HEERLEVERQLWEGI
-551 NGETERAQKVEADLW
+551 AEEASS
-566 EGIAKEAAARE
+566 RE
-577 EVDTQQWTAIENEG
+577 EIDTQQWAAIENESA
-591 TIRQAEDAKIYEALA
+591 TRQSEDAKIYEALA
-606 QEVTDRQAEDAKI
+606 QEVTDRQSEDGKLYEALAQEVTDRQSEDGKLYEALAQEVNDRQSEDAKI
-619 YEALAQEVTDR
+619 YEALAQE
-630 QAEDGKIYEALAQE
+630 
-644 VADRQSEDGK
+644 
-654 LHEALAQEVTDRQ
+654 
-667 AEDAK
+667 
-672 INEALAQETEDRI
+672 TEDRI
-685 SVDNQQWEAINT
+685 SIDNQQWTVINT
-697 EIEERKAAD
+697 EIEERKTVD
-706 EALQEAINTETEER
+706 EALQSSIEAET
-720 KAADEALQ
+720 
-728 TAIDTE
+728 
-734 AATRE
+734 ATRE
-739 SEDAKLQEAID
+739 EEDAKLQAAID
-750 TEAATR
+750 TES
-756 EAEDVKLQTA
+756 
-766 IDTEIEER
+766 EER
-774 KAADEALQT
+774 KS
-783 AIDTEAAT
+783 
-791 REAEDA
+791 
-797 KLQEAINTETE
+797 
-808 ERTAAD
+808 
-814 EALQEAINAETE
+814 
-826 ERKAKDE
+826 KDE

-838 LLTVEGTEFDPNS
+838 ILTEEGTEFDPNS

>member
-54 LLNGDNICAT
+54 LMNGDNISAT
-64 GVLDFAKP
+64 GVLDFAKA
-72 DDVKSSVINVEF
+72 DDIKSSVINAEF
-84 DKLNGVLILKSID
+84 DKLNGVLILTSID
-97 GTTQR
+97 GTIQH

-149 INIAEGGALPA
+149 INVAEGGALPV

-181 YDYRAVREIA
+181 YDYKAVREIA

-224 SAIKN
+224 SATKN

-252 NSCCD
+252 GDCGCC
-257 CCDCNNDC
+257 NDE
-265 DCNYNCNCNNKPNCG
+265 CNCTNNSNCG
-280 CDNDCTCGQDT
+280 CENDCTCGQDT

-302 TKECESNCK
+302 TKESESNCK
-311 CEKSCQGDHQ
+311 CESNCQGDHQ

-343 YFRERGAFWTATTD
+343 YFKERSAFWTATTD

-371 KDGVYQDVIAS
+371 KDGVYQDVIPS

-427 CNFACGDASL
+427 CNFACGNASL

-458 WNGFRWVRNEMKQ
+458 WNGFKWVRNEMKQ
-471 GESVVV
+471 GDTVTV

-491 IGNDLVSVNEMI
+491 IGNDFISVNEMI
-503 YNDVMKDI
+503 YNDVMKDVTVI
-511 TIVTDNLEEK
+511 TDSLEEK
-521 LTERIDSIEK
+521 LTERIELVEK
-531 SIETE
+531 SIENE
-536 REERLEVERQLWEGI
+536 REERLEVERQLW
-551 NGETERAQKVEADLW
+551 A
-566 EGIAKEAAARE
+566 GIAEEASSRE
-577 EVDTQQWTAIENEG
+577 EIDTQQWAAIENESA
-591 TIRQAEDAKIYEALA
+591 TRQSEDAKIYEALA
-606 QEVTDRQAEDAKI
+606 QEVNDRQSEDGKL

-630 QAEDGKIYEALAQE
+630 QSEDGKLYEALAQE
-644 VADRQSEDGK
+644 VNDRQSED
-654 LHEALAQEVTDRQ
+654 
-667 AEDAK
+667 AK
-672 INEALAQETEDRI
+672 IYEALAQETEDRI
-685 SVDNQQWEAINT
+685 SVDNQQWTVINT
-697 EIEERKAAD
+697 EIEERKTVD
-706 EALQEAINTETEER
+706 EALQSSIEAET
-720 KAADEALQ
+720 
-728 TAIDTE
+728 
-734 AATRE
+734 ATRE
-739 SEDAKLQEAID
+739 EEDAKLQAAID
-750 TEAATR
+750 TES
-756 EAEDVKLQTA
+756 
-766 IDTEIEER
+766 EER
-774 KAADEALQT
+774 KS
-783 AIDTEAAT
+783 
-791 REAEDA
+791 
-797 KLQEAINTETE
+797 
-808 ERTAAD
+808 
-814 EALQEAINAETE
+814 
-826 ERKAKDE
+826 KDE

-838 LLTVEGTEFDPNS
+838 TLTEEGTEFNPNS

>member
-54 LLNGDNICAT
+54 LMNGDNISAT
-64 GVLDFAKP
+64 GVLDFAKA
-72 DDVKSSVINVEF
+72 DDIKSSVINAEF
-84 DKLNGVLILKSID
+84 DKLNGVLILTSID
-97 GTTQR
+97 GTIQH

-149 INIAEGGALPA
+149 INVAEGGALPV

-181 YDYRAVREIA
+181 YDYKAVREIA

-224 SAIKN
+224 SATKN

-252 NSCCD
+252 GDCGCC
-257 CCDCNNDC
+257 NDE
-265 DCNYNCNCNNKPNCG
+265 CNCTNNSNCG
-280 CDNDCTCGQDT
+280 CENDCTCGQDT

-302 TKECESNCK
+302 TKESESNCK
-311 CEKSCQGDHQ
+311 CESNCQGDHQ

-343 YFRERGAFWTATTD
+343 YFKERSAFWTATTD

-371 KDGVYQDVIAS
+371 KDGVYQDVIPS

-427 CNFACGDASL
+427 CNFACGNASL

-458 WNGFRWVRNEMKQ
+458 WNGFKWVRNEMKQ
-471 GESVVV
+471 GDTVTV

-491 IGNDLVSVNEMI
+491 IGNDFISVNEMI
-503 YNDVMKDI
+503 YNDVMKDVTVI
-511 TIVTDNLEEK
+511 TDSLEEK
-521 LTERIDSIEK
+521 LTERIELVEK
-531 SIETE
+531 SIENE

-551 NGETERAQKVEADLW
+551 AEEASS
-566 EGIAKEAAARE
+566 RE
-577 EVDTQQWTAIENEG
+577 EIDTQQWEAIENES
-591 TIRQAEDAKIYEALA
+591 TTRQSEDAKIYEALA
-606 QEVTDRQAEDAKI
+606 QEVNDRQSEDGKL

-630 QAEDGKIYEALAQE
+630 QSEDGKLYEALAQE
-644 VADRQSEDGK
+644 VNDRQSED
-654 LHEALAQEVTDRQ
+654 
-667 AEDAK
+667 AK
-672 INEALAQETEDRI
+672 IYEALAQETEDRI
-685 SVDNQQWEAINT
+685 SVDNQQWTVINT
-697 EIEERKAAD
+697 EIEERKTVD
-706 EALQEAINTETEER
+706 EALQSSIEAET
-720 KAADEALQ
+720 
-728 TAIDTE
+728 
-734 AATRE
+734 ATRE
-739 SEDAKLQEAID
+739 EEDA
-750 TEAATR
+750 
-756 EAEDVKLQTA
+756 KLQTA
-766 IDTEIEER
+766 IDTESEER
-774 KAADEALQT
+774 KS
-783 AIDTEAAT
+783 
-791 REAEDA
+791 
-797 KLQEAINTETE
+797 
-808 ERTAAD
+808 
-814 EALQEAINAETE
+814 
-826 ERKAKDE
+826 KDE

-838 LLTVEGTEFDPNS
+838 TLTEEGTEFDPNS

>member
-84 DKLNGVLILKSID
+84 DKLNGVLILTSID

-102 IEGFATNENTDFSV
+102 VEGFATNENTDFSV

-265 DCNYNCNCNNKPNCG
+265 GCCNNDCDCNYNCNCNNKPNCG

-371 KDGVYQDVIAS
+371 KDGVYQDVIPS

-471 GESVVV
+471 GDSVVV

-566 EGIAKEAAARE
+566 EGIAKETAARE

-591 TIRQAEDAKIYEALA
+591 TIRQAEDAKIYDALA
-606 QEVTDRQAEDAKI
+606 QEVTDRQ
-619 YEALAQEVTDR
+619 T
-630 QAEDGKIYEALAQE
+630 EDGKLHEALAQE

-654 LHEALAQEVTDRQ
+654 LHEALAQE
-667 AEDAK
+667 
-672 INEALAQETEDRI
+672 TEDRI
-685 SVDNQQWEAINT
+685 SVDNQQWEVINT

-706 EALQEAINTETEER
+706 EALQEAINAEAATREAEDAKLQEAINTETEER

-756 EAEDVKLQTA
+756 ESEDAKLQTA

-808 ERTAAD
+808 ERKAAD
-814 EALQEAINAETE
+814 EALQEAIDAEAE

>member
-54 LLNGDNICAT
+54 LMNGDNISAT
-64 GVLDFAKP
+64 GVLDFAKA
-72 DDVKSSVINVEF
+72 DDIKSSVINAEF
-84 DKLNGVLILKSID
+84 DKLNGVLILTSID
-97 GTTQR
+97 GTIQH

-149 INIAEGGALPA
+149 INVAEGGALPV

-181 YDYRAVREIA
+181 YDYKAVREIA

-224 SAIKN
+224 SATKN

-252 NSCCD
+252 CD
-257 CCDCNNDC
+257 CGCCNDE
-265 DCNYNCNCNNKPNCG
+265 CNCTNNSNCG
-280 CDNDCTCGQDT
+280 CENDCTCGQDT

-302 TKECESNCK
+302 TKESESNCK
-311 CEKSCQGDHQ
+311 CESNCQGDHQ

-343 YFRERGAFWTATTD
+343 YFKERSAFWTATTD

-371 KDGVYQDVIAS
+371 KDGVYQDVIPS

-427 CNFACGDASL
+427 CNFACGNASL

-458 WNGFRWVRNEMKQ
+458 WNGFKWVRNEMKQ
-471 GESVVV
+471 GDTVTV

-491 IGNDLVSVNEMI
+491 IGNDFISVNEMI
-503 YNDVMKDI
+503 YNDVMKDVTVI
-511 TIVTDNLEEK
+511 TDNLEEK
-521 LTERIDSIEK
+521 LTERIELVEK
-531 SIETE
+531 SIENE

-551 NGETERAQKVEADLW
+551 AEEASS
-566 EGIAKEAAARE
+566 RE
-577 EVDTQQWTAIENEG
+577 EIDTQQWAAIENESA
-591 TIRQAEDAKIYEALA
+591 TRQSEDAKIYEALA
-606 QEVTDRQAEDAKI
+606 QEVNDRQSEDGKL

-630 QAEDGKIYEALAQE
+630 QSEDGKLYEALAQE
-644 VADRQSEDGK
+644 VNDRQSED
-654 LHEALAQEVTDRQ
+654 
-667 AEDAK
+667 AK
-672 INEALAQETEDRI
+672 IYEALAQETEDRI
-685 SVDNQQWEAINT
+685 SVDNQQWTVINT
-697 EIEERKAAD
+697 EIEERKTVD
-706 EALQEAINTETEER
+706 EALQSSIEAET
-720 KAADEALQ
+720 
-728 TAIDTE
+728 
-734 AATRE
+734 ATRE
-739 SEDAKLQEAID
+739 EEDAKLQAAID
-750 TEAATR
+750 TES
-756 EAEDVKLQTA
+756 
-766 IDTEIEER
+766 EER
-774 KAADEALQT
+774 KS
-783 AIDTEAAT
+783 
-791 REAEDA
+791 
-797 KLQEAINTETE
+797 
-808 ERTAAD
+808 
-814 EALQEAINAETE
+814 
-826 ERKAKDE
+826 KDE

-838 LLTVEGTEFDPNS
+838 TLTEEGTEFNPNS

>member
-10 KSDYPGDYTKNCALN
+10 KSDYSGDYTKNCALN

-54 LLNGDNICAT
+54 LLNGDNISAT
-64 GVLDFAKP
+64 GVLDFAKA
-72 DDVKSSVINVEF
+72 DDIKSSVINAEF
-84 DKLNGVLILKSID
+84 DKLNGVLILTSID
-97 GTTQR
+97 GTVQR

-149 INIAEGGALPA
+149 INVAEGGTLPV

-181 YDYRAVREIA
+181 YDYKAVREIA

-224 SAIKN
+224 SATKN

-252 NSCCD
+252 GDCGCC
-257 CCDCNNDC
+257 NDE
-265 DCNYNCNCNNKPNCG
+265 CNCTNNSNCG
-280 CDNDCTCGQDT
+280 CENDCTCGQDT
-291 CFDYSDDPCVG
+291 CFDYSDDPCIG
-302 TKECESNCK
+302 TKESESNCK
-311 CEKSCQGDHQ
+311 CESNCQGEHQ

-343 YFRERGAFWTATTD
+343 YFKERSAFWTATTD

-371 KDGVYQDVIAS
+371 KDGVYQDVIPS

-427 CNFACGDASL
+427 CNFACGNASL
-437 CPMLPNNGQGLTYT
+437 CPMLPNNGQGLSYT

-458 WNGFRWVRNEMKQ
+458 WNGFKWVRNEMKQ
-471 GESVVV
+471 GDTVTV

-503 YNDVMKDI
+503 YNDVIKDVTVI
-511 TIVTDNLEEK
+511 TDNLEEK
-521 LTERIDSIEK
+521 FTERIELVEK
-531 SIETE
+531 SIENE

-551 NGETERAQKVEADLW
+551 NGEVERAQSVEAELW
-566 EGIAKEAAARE
+566 EGIAKEATSRE
-577 EVDTQQWTAIENEG
+577 EVDNQQWTAIENES
-591 TIRQAEDAKIYEALA
+591 TTRQSEDAKIYEALA
-606 QEVTDRQAEDAKI
+606 QEVTDRQSEDGKL

-630 QAEDGKIYEALAQE
+630 Q
-644 VADRQSEDGK
+644 SEDGK
-654 LHEALAQEVTDRQ
+654 LYEALAQEVTDRQ
-667 AEDAK
+667 SEDAK
-672 INEALAQETEDRI
+672 IYEALAHENEDRI
-685 SVDNQQWEAINT
+685 SVDNQQWTAINT
-697 EIEERKAAD
+697 EIEERKAA
-706 EALQEAINTETEER
+706 N
-720 KAADEALQ
+720 EALQ
-728 TAIDTE
+728 TAIDNET
-734 AATRE
+734 
-739 SEDAKLQEAID
+739 K
-750 TEAATR
+750 
-756 EAEDVKLQTA
+756 
-766 IDTEIEER
+766 ER
-774 KAADEALQT
+774 KT
-783 AIDTEAAT
+783 
-791 REAEDA
+791 
-797 KLQEAINTETE
+797 
-808 ERTAAD
+808 
-814 EALQEAINAETE
+814 
-826 ERKAKDE
+826 KDE

-838 LLTVEGTEFDPNS
+838 VLTEEGTEFNPNS
-851 GELTL
+851 GKLTL

>member
-54 LLNGDNICAT
+54 LMNGDNISAT
-64 GVLDFAKP
+64 GVLDFAKA
-72 DDVKSSVINVEF
+72 DDIKSSVINAEF
-84 DKLNGVLILKSID
+84 DKLNGVLILTSID
-97 GTTQR
+97 GTIQH

-149 INIAEGGALPA
+149 INVAEGGALPV

-181 YDYRAVREIA
+181 YDYKAVREIA

-224 SAIKN
+224 SATKN

-252 NSCCD
+252 GDCGCC
-257 CCDCNNDC
+257 NDE
-265 DCNYNCNCNNKPNCG
+265 CNCTNNSNCG
-280 CDNDCTCGQDT
+280 CENDCTCGQDT

-302 TKECESNCK
+302 TKESESNCK
-311 CEKSCQGDHQ
+311 CESNCQGDHQ

-343 YFRERGAFWTATTD
+343 YFKERSAFWTATTD

-371 KDGVYQDVIAS
+371 KDGVYQDVIPS

-427 CNFACGDASL
+427 CNFACGNASL

-458 WNGFRWVRNEMKQ
+458 WNGFKWVRNEMKQ
-471 GESVVV
+471 GDTVTV

-491 IGNDLVSVNEMI
+491 IGNDFISVNEMI
-503 YNDVMKDI
+503 YNDVMKDVTVI
-511 TIVTDNLEEK
+511 TDSLEEK
-521 LTERIDSIEK
+521 LTERIELVEK
-531 SIETE
+531 SIENE

-551 NGETERAQKVEADLW
+551 AEEASS
-566 EGIAKEAAARE
+566 RE
-577 EVDTQQWTAIENEG
+577 EIDTQQWAAIENES
-591 TIRQAEDAKIYEALA
+591 TTRQSEDAKIYEALA
-606 QEVTDRQAEDAKI
+606 QEVNDRQSEDGKL

-630 QAEDGKIYEALAQE
+630 QSEDGKLYEALAQE
-644 VADRQSEDGK
+644 VNDRQSED
-654 LHEALAQEVTDRQ
+654 
-667 AEDAK
+667 AK
-672 INEALAQETEDRI
+672 IYEALAQETEDRI
-685 SVDNQQWEAINT
+685 SVDNQQWTVINT
-697 EIEERKAAD
+697 EIEERKTVD
-706 EALQEAINTETEER
+706 EALQSSIEAET
-720 KAADEALQ
+720 
-728 TAIDTE
+728 
-734 AATRE
+734 ATRE
-739 SEDAKLQEAID
+739 EEDA
-750 TEAATR
+750 
-756 EAEDVKLQTA
+756 KLQTA
-766 IDTEIEER
+766 IDTESEER
-774 KAADEALQT
+774 KS
-783 AIDTEAAT
+783 
-791 REAEDA
+791 
-797 KLQEAINTETE
+797 
-808 ERTAAD
+808 
-814 EALQEAINAETE
+814 
-826 ERKAKDE
+826 KDE

-838 LLTVEGTEFDPNS
+838 TLTEEGTEFDPNS

>member
-54 LLNGDNICAT
+54 LMNGDNISAT
-64 GVLDFAKP
+64 GVLDFAKA
-72 DDVKSSVINVEF
+72 DDIKSSVINAEF
-84 DKLNGVLILKSID
+84 DKLNGVLILTSID
-97 GTTQR
+97 GTIQH

-149 INIAEGGALPA
+149 INVAEGGALPV

-181 YDYRAVREIA
+181 YDYKAVREIA

-224 SAIKN
+224 SATKN

-252 NSCCD
+252 GDCGCC
-257 CCDCNNDC
+257 NDE
-265 DCNYNCNCNNKPNCG
+265 CNCTNNSGCG
-280 CDNDCTCGQDT
+280 CNNDCTCGQDT
-291 CFDYSDDPCVG
+291 CFDYSDDPCIG
-302 TKECESNCK
+302 TKESESNCK
-311 CEKSCQGDHQ
+311 CENNCQGEHQ

-343 YFRERGAFWTATTD
+343 YFKERSAFWTATTD

-371 KDGVYQDVIAS
+371 KDGVYQDVIPS

-427 CNFACGDASL
+427 CNFACGNASL
-437 CPMLPNNGQGLTYT
+437 CPMLPNNGQGLSYT

-458 WNGFRWVRNEMKQ
+458 WNGFKWVRNEMKQ
-471 GESVVV
+471 GDTVTV

-503 YNDVMKDI
+503 YNDVIKDVTVI
-511 TIVTDNLEEK
+511 TDNLEEK
-521 LTERIDSIEK
+521 FTERIELVEK
-531 SIETE
+531 SIENE

-551 NGETERAQKVEADLW
+551 NGEVERAQSVEAELW
-566 EGIAKEAAARE
+566 EGIAKEATSRE
-577 EVDTQQWTAIENEG
+577 EVDNQQWTAIENES
-591 TIRQAEDAKIYEALA
+591 TTRQSEDAKIYEALA
-606 QEVTDRQAEDAKI
+606 
-619 YEALAQEVTDR
+619 
-630 QAEDGKIYEALAQE
+630 
-644 VADRQSEDGK
+644 
-654 LHEALAQEVTDRQ
+654 H
-667 AEDAK
+667 
-672 INEALAQETEDRI
+672 ETEDRI
-685 SVDNQQWEAINT
+685 SVDNQQWTAINT
-697 EIEERKAAD
+697 EIEERKAA
-706 EALQEAINTETEER
+706 N
-720 KAADEALQ
+720 EALQ
-728 TAIDTE
+728 TAID
-734 AATRE
+734 
-739 SEDAKLQEAID
+739 
-750 TEAATR
+750 
-756 EAEDVKLQTA
+756 
-766 IDTEIEER
+766 
-774 KAADEALQT
+774 
-783 AIDTEAAT
+783 
-791 REAEDA
+791 
-797 KLQEAINTETE
+797 N
-808 ERTAAD
+808 
-814 EALQEAINAETE
+814 ETE
-826 ERKAKDE
+826 ERKTKDE

-838 LLTVEGTEFDPNS
+838 VLTEEGTEFNPNS

>member
-41 KSISVNGKDIIVT
+41 KSISVDGKDIIVT
-54 LLNGDNICAT
+54 LLNGNIITAT
-64 GVLDFAKP
+64 GALDFAKN

-84 DKLNGVLILKSID
+84 DKLNGVLILTSID
-97 GTTQR
+97 GTVQR

-149 INIAEGGALPA
+149 INVAEGGTLPA

-181 YDYRAVREIA
+181 YDYRAIREIA

-224 SAIKN
+224 SATKN

-252 NSCCD
+252 GDCGCC
-257 CCDCNNDC
+257 NDE
-265 DCNYNCNCNNKPNCG
+265 CNCTNKSNCG
-280 CDNDCTCGQDT
+280 CENDCTCGQDT
-291 CFDYSDDPCVG
+291 CFDYSDDPCIG
-302 TKECESNCK
+302 TKESESNCK
-311 CEKSCQGDHQ
+311 CENNCQGEHQ

-343 YFRERGAFWTATTD
+343 YFKERSAFWTATTD

-371 KDGVYQDVIAS
+371 KDGVYQDVIPS

-427 CNFACGDASL
+427 CNFACGNASL

-458 WNGFRWVRNEMKQ
+458 WNGFKWVRNEMKQ
-471 GESVVV
+471 GDTVTV

-491 IGNDLVSVNEMI
+491 IGNDFISVNEMI
-503 YNDVMKDI
+503 YNDVMKDVTVI
-511 TIVTDNLEEK
+511 TDSLEEK
-521 LTERIDSIEK
+521 LTERIELVEK
-531 SIETE
+531 SIENE
-536 REERLEVERQLWEGI
+536 HEERLEVERQLWEGI
-551 NGETERAQKVEADLW
+551 AEEASS
-566 EGIAKEAAARE
+566 RE
-577 EVDTQQWTAIENEG
+577 EIDTQQWAAIENESA
-591 TIRQAEDAKIYEALA
+591 TRQSEDAKIYEALA
-606 QEVTDRQAEDAKI
+606 QEVNDRQSEDGKLYEALAQEVTDRQSEDGKLYEALAQEVNDRQSEDAKI
-619 YEALAQEVTDR
+619 YEALAQE
-630 QAEDGKIYEALAQE
+630 
-644 VADRQSEDGK
+644 
-654 LHEALAQEVTDRQ
+654 
-667 AEDAK
+667 
-672 INEALAQETEDRI
+672 TEDRI
-685 SVDNQQWEAINT
+685 SIDNQQWTVINT
-697 EIEERKAAD
+697 EIEERKTVD
-706 EALQEAINTETEER
+706 EALQSSIEAET
-720 KAADEALQ
+720 
-728 TAIDTE
+728 
-734 AATRE
+734 ATRE
-739 SEDAKLQEAID
+739 EEDAKLQAAID
-750 TEAATR
+750 TES
-756 EAEDVKLQTA
+756 
-766 IDTEIEER
+766 EER
-774 KAADEALQT
+774 KS
-783 AIDTEAAT
+783 
-791 REAEDA
+791 
-797 KLQEAINTETE
+797 
-808 ERTAAD
+808 
-814 EALQEAINAETE
+814 
-826 ERKAKDE
+826 KDE

-838 LLTVEGTEFDPNS
+838 VLTEEGTEFDPNS

>member
-257 CCDCNNDC
+257 GCDCNNDCGCCNNDC

-371 KDGVYQDVIAS
+371 KDGVYQDVIPS

-471 GESVVV
+471 GDSVVV

-491 IGNDLVSVNEMI
+491 MGNDLVSVNEMI

-606 QEVTDRQAEDAKI
+606 QEVTDRQAED
-619 YEALAQEVTDR
+619 
-630 QAEDGKIYEALAQE
+630 GKIYEALAQE

-697 EIEERKAAD
+697 EIEERKTAD

-739 SEDAKLQEAID
+739 AEDA
-750 TEAATR
+750 
-756 EAEDVKLQTA
+756 KLQTA